1 MPSRPHPPCQAAPCV
16 VRTRRWCRARTS
28 GEIDRTALDG
38 CTRRPKPDGGAA
50 RHGQRVGDIAPLLR
64 ELLIVGKAQQHMGG
78 FAPVR
83 DEHRPPVCGPFR
95 LARPLVELPA
105 RYGSYGHFPGPRSA
119 ARFASLAPWLN
130 SRLDMVVM
138 VMARL
143 ACPNGVETLLQLSGR
158 GKNFRC
164 TRAYLF
170 KPPRC
175 AHQPPRCVVAS
186 FRCSTAMALL
196 AVVASVSMVPVRS
209 APSMAVTLLDSAAIA
224 ITFGMRRRSLAL
236 RPITRSCIG
245 VFAGWPWM
253 SMKS

>member
-83 DEHRPPVCGPFR
+83 DEHRSPVCGPFR
-95 LARPLVELPA
+95 LARPLVELA
-105 RYGSYGHFPGPRSA
+105 AGYGSDGHGAPRMSEWG
-119 ARFASLAPWLN
+119 RN
-130 SRLDMVVM
+130 VTT
-138 VMARL
+138 
-143 ACPNGVETLLQLSGR
+143 TLGGR